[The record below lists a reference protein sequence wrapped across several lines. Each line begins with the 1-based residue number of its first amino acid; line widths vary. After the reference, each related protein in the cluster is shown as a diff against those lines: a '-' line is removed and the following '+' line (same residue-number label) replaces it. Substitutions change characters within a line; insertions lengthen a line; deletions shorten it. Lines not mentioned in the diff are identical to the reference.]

1 MIVCNC
7 FMGAGTGSGENG
19 FLIPNLSISLCFPV
33 ICGLGEWQV
42 SGRSAIPISPLFS
55 HASGV
60 QGFFYFFSM
69 SHKYCLMGVGDG
81 FPPLPPPETHRLV
94 KPHINL
100 TSLQRAINGSK
111 AHICTCLR

>member
-7 FMGAGTGSGENG
+7 FMGGGTGSGENG

-33 ICGLGEWQV
+33 ICGLCEWQV

-60 QGFFYFFSM
+60 QGFFSFLFHESQILFNG
-69 SHKYCLMGVGDG
+69 SGRWL
-81 FPPLPPPETHRLV
+81 PPLSPPETHRLV

-100 TSLQRAINGSK
+100 TSL
-111 AHICTCLR
+111 